1 MAAHFSPSCLGL
13 MGKLWNS
20 VDLVFQILFQ
30 FFLDTWVTG
39 SLTQISVNAN
49 DDIPNFSTLSSLYCI
64 MGKHQ
69 KRLRYP
75 ISQKSRQD
83 TFVLPSSQ
91 EKLPIFEQVG
101 SRYILYCIA
110 TLGLKLLT
118 VENMQYQVFTLLTYL
133 HTIFLRL
140 RCVVLVQ
147 YYQDK
152 SYISNT
158 IQQLW

>member
-1 MAAHFSPSCLGL
+1 
-13 MGKLWNS
+13 
-20 VDLVFQILFQ
+20 
-30 FFLDTWVTG
+30 
-39 SLTQISVNAN
+39 
-49 DDIPNFSTLSSLYCI
+49 

-101 SRYILYCIA
+101 GWYIA

-118 VENMQYQVFTLLTYL
+118 VENMYQVFTLLTFAYY
-133 HTIFLRL
+133 FSQVK
-140 RCVVLVQ
+140 VVLVQ

>member
-1 MAAHFSPSCLGL
+1 
-13 MGKLWNS
+13 
-20 VDLVFQILFQ
+20 
-30 FFLDTWVTG
+30 
-39 SLTQISVNAN
+39 
-49 DDIPNFSTLSSLYCI
+49 

-118 VENMQYQVFTLLTYL
+118 VENMYQVFTLLTYL

-140 RCVVLVQ
+140 RWFQFSTIKINHIFLILFSNLGKKNPFKTFPQNHESCIFLLTT
-147 YYQDK
+147 YLHKIKHKIKILYIYKYQ
-152 SYISNT
+152 S
-158 IQQLW
+158 LRFFWFLL

>member
-1 MAAHFSPSCLGL
+1 MHGKKVSNSWKKNTLCCFSCHLCYLQQDCCLL
-13 MGKLWNS
+13 KLKE
-20 VDLVFQILFQ
+20 VQD
-30 FFLDTWVTG
+30 
-39 SLTQISVNAN
+39 
-49 DDIPNFSTLSSLYCI
+49 CI

-118 VENMQYQVFTLLTYL
+118 VENMYQVFTLLTYI

-140 RCVVLVQ
+140 RWFQFSTTKRNQIFL
-147 YYQDK
+147 
-152 SYISNT
+152 ILFSNFCNDW
-158 IQQLW
+158 IFF